1 MLATIPTVASY
12 FASSLPLFLIGGI
25 LFDDNPLSG
34 PTVSESGFNATSTI
48 ILSCRNSLSLFVIQC
63 IVFRYATYIE
73 SPQASFRMARKMI
86 NLLTQLI
93 PVLKEHAKTNRN
105 DVRRSRRVY
114 LA

>member
-1 MLATIPTVASY
+1 MLASIPAVAPS
-12 FASSLPLFLIGGI
+12 FAPSLPLFLMGGI

-48 ILSCRNSLSLFVIQC
+48 ILSCRNALSLFAIQC
-63 IVFRYATYIE
+63 IVFRYASYIE

-93 PVLKEHAKTNRN
+93 PVLKEHVKTHRK
-105 DVRRSRRVY
+105 DVRRRCWRI
-114 LA
+114 